1 MLQEPLAQADAAQQE
16 PKAQAAHQWRSAQ
29 AAHQWRSAPVALGG
43 RRRAAASAQA
53 ATSLAQCW
61 TSALAE
67 AAGRMA
73 VGSEP
78 SPS

>member
-1 MLQEPLAQADAAQQE
+1 MLQEPLAQADAAPQAPQVL
-16 PKAQAAHQWRSAQ
+16 KALKALEAHRWLSVPAASGA
-29 AAHQWRSAPVALGG
+29 

-53 ATSLAQCW
+53 ATSLVPCW
-61 TSALAE
+61 TSALAA

-73 VGSEP
+73 VGSGP

>member
-1 MLQEPLAQADAAQQE
+1 VLQEPLAQADAAQQV
-16 PKAQAAHQWRSAQ
+16 PKAQAAHRWL
-29 AAHQWRSAPVALGG
+29 SAPVALGG
-43 RRRAAASAQA
+43 RRMAAASAQA